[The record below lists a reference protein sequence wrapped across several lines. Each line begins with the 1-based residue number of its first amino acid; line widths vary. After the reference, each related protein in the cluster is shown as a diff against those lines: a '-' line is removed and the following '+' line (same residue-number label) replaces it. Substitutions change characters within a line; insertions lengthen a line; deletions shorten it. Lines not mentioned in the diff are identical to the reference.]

1 MRTKSIF
8 TIAIATAAIAV
19 GSLAA
24 TGKAPAKM
32 GGWHGNQYGQSHTW
46 QDEHR
51 WSRGFYDPCYFAAT
65 GYLIKLC
72 PVY

>member
-1 MRTKSIF
+1 MRTRSIF

-24 TGKAPAKM
+24 TGKAPAKV
-32 GGWHGNQYGQSHTW
+32 GGWHGHHYGHSRTW
-46 QDEHR
+46 HGEHL
-51 WSRGFYDPCYFAAT
+51 WSRGLYDPCDFAAT